1 MNEIWIVIA
10 IVTVVVWGV
19 IAYEFFTTPITPPDV
34 DINQEEVKM
43 SEAHKL
49 ADEISFR
56 LLATREHPDYDWLK
70 EKLKNK

>member
-56 LLATREHPDYDWLK
+56 LLATREHLDYDWLK

>member
-10 IVTVVVWGV
+10 IVTVAVWGV

-43 SEAHKL
+43 PEAHKL